1 MNRQDEHE
9 FLLKCSDVYYNTGN
23 KIITD
28 AEYDMRRHNFETT
41 YKTKLGIGAKVNVKN
56 IANVR
61 HNYLNLAGT
70 LDKVNS
76 IEELKKWLKDKGVT
90 DGTKLI
96 FSIKIDGHALVL
108 EYEDSILQLAVT
120 RGDEGKGKDLT
131 EYFSNAILSS
141 GKSIKNVDLNELL
154 IDPIDSFGIACET
167 CISFDNFNK
176 LLEEN
181 PKLTYSNPRSSIGGI
196 LTEDGFAL
204 SKYLSLSPLKIKT
217 DMQVDMS
224 RNEQIT
230 LIKELSKFGF
240 NTIPFETG
248 TLADIE
254 ELYEKLSKHKDS
266 LELMVDG
273 IVVEIANDNLRNK
286 LSYSGN
292 IPNFAVALKFPY
304 TEVNTKLINVE
315 WFTEGTSGRYTPV
328 AYFEPVKLIG
338 NTYQK
343 VSLANYARFKSMK
356 LRKDDDLIFELR
368 NEVLGYIS
376 KSSSDFNLFNEGFLF
391 KAPTKCVKCDA
402 KLKNDK
408 TFITCI
414 NPDCSLNRIGRIV
427 NFLDKNKVKGIK
439 SNIVEA
445 LIDNEIVTDI
455 SSLFTIDYKKLSE
468 IEGFGVSSADNIK
481 TAITEL
487 KDNLFDYSI
496 LGGLN
501 ITNFS
506 MSRAKDLCKHFTID
520 EIFNMI
526 DQDTFKPAIKKLA
539 GFDTILA
546 DIIHDGILLNIDEIF
561 NLTDSLTIKD
571 SKSAI
576 KTPTGKT
583 FSFVITGELHT
594 FDTREELIEMLV
606 SLGHSVRGSVTSKTD
621 YLVTNDTNS
630 GTVKNKEAKRLNK
643 PIITESELIT
653 LLDLKV

>member
-1 MNRQDEHE
+1 M
-9 FLLKCSDVYYNTGN
+9 F
-23 KIITD
+23 
-28 AEYDMRRHNFETT
+28 
-41 YKTKLGIGAKVNVKN
+41 
-56 IANVR
+56 
-61 HNYLNLAGT
+61 
-70 LDKVNS
+70 
-76 IEELKKWLKDKGVT
+76 
-90 DGTKLI
+90 
-96 FSIKIDGHALVL
+96 
-108 EYEDSILQLAVT
+108 
-120 RGDEGKGKDLT
+120 
-131 EYFSNAILSS
+131 
-141 GKSIKNVDLNELL
+141 
-154 IDPIDSFGIACET
+154 
-167 CISFDNFNK
+167 
-176 LLEEN
+176 
-181 PKLTYSNPRSSIGGI
+181 
-196 LTEDGFAL
+196 
-204 SKYLSLSPLKIKT
+204 
-217 DMQVDMS
+217 
-224 RNEQIT
+224 
-230 LIKELSKFGF
+230 KES
-240 NTIPFETG
+240 
-248 TLADIE
+248 
-254 ELYEKLSKHKDS
+254 
-266 LELMVDG
+266 
-273 IVVEIANDNLRNK
+273 
-286 LSYSGN
+286 
-292 IPNFAVALKFPY
+292 
-304 TEVNTKLINVE
+304 
-315 WFTEGTSGRYTPV
+315 
-328 AYFEPVKLIG
+328 
-338 NTYQK
+338 
-343 VSLANYARFKSMK
+343 
-356 LRKDDDLIFELR
+356 

-376 KSSSDFNLFNEGFLF
+376 KSSSDFNLFNEGFEY

-445 LIDNEIVTDI
+445 LIDNNIVTDI
-455 SSLFTIDYKKLSE
+455 SSLFTIDYKKLST
-468 IEGFGVSSADNIK
+468 IEGFGVSSAENIK

-546 DIIHDGILLNIDEIF
+546 DIIQDGILLNIDEIF

-571 SKSAI
+571 SKSTI

-594 FDTREELIEMLV
+594 FNTREELIEMLV